1 MSAPDTVEVG
11 FLGTGLMGGPM
22 AANLARAG
30 HAVRVW
36 NRTHAK
42 AEALASDA
50 VVVADDPARAVEGA
64 DVVFTMLSD
73 GPAVEAVLFSAGV
86 VDALPSGCTVV
97 DTSSIPPAT
106 ARDHATRLATRGVA
120 HLDAPVSGGT
130 VGARRGELAIMVGGP
145 REVFARV
152 APLLAVL
159 GRPVRVGPSGC
170 GQLVKLANQTI
181 VGATIVAVAEAML
194 LCQAGGADTAA
205 MREALTGG
213 FADSRIFQEHGRRML
228 ERDWEP
234 GGPSA
239 MQLKDLVTVE
249 ALATELDLELLMA
262 TTALDVYQ
270 SLVAHGGGDLDH
282 SAALLELERRNGI
295 GEDPR

>member
-1 MSAPDTVEVG
+1 VNAPGTIEVG
-11 FLGTGLMGGPM
+11 FLGTGLMGAPM
-22 AANLARAG
+22 AGNLARAG
-30 HAVRVW
+30 HTVRVW
-36 NRTHAK
+36 NRTRAK
-42 AEALASDA
+42 AETLASDG
-50 VVVADDPARAVEGA
+50 VVVADDPADAVESA
-64 DVVFTMLSD
+64 DVVFTMLSN
-73 GPAVEAVLFSAGV
+73 GPAVEAVLFGTGV
-86 VDALPSGCTVV
+86 VEALPSGCTVV

-106 ARDHATRLATRGVA
+106 ARDHATRLAARGVA

-145 REVFARV
+145 DDAFTRV
-152 APLLAVL
+152 APLLTVL

-194 LCQAGGADTAA
+194 LCRVGGADPAA

-249 ALATELDLELLMA
+249 AMAAELGLELDMA
-262 TTALDVYQ
+262 ATALEVYR
-270 SLVAHGGGDLDH
+270 SLVEHGGADLDH

-295 GEDPR
+295 GENPR